1 MLEALHN
8 NMEHIIGRWICKEE
22 RHGSVL
28 QMVYAFVVAANE
40 ILRKQAR
47 RLNLVVV
54 TLLFLVKGSAF
65 SQGNQEDDSIYSTLL
80 DMDRESD
87 TTGFVVVETNFRM
100 YARSSSK
107 LHCEFLCL
115 FSRLLRMLEALHN
128 NMEVYAFVVAAN
140 EILRK
145 HAQRLKL
152 VIVTL
157 LFPVKGSAFSQGNQ
171 EDDSIYNTLLDMDT
185 ESDTIVSRNAL
196 PQ

>member
-8 NMEHIIGRWICKEE
+8 NMEAYYWEMDFQRRET
-22 RHGSVL
+22 RFSSSD
-28 QMVYAFVVAANE
+28 VYAFVVAANE
-40 ILRKQAR
+40 ILRKQAW

-87 TTGFVVVETNFRM
+87 TTVLHSQSELDVGFVVVETNFRM

-115 FSRLLRMLEALHN
+115 FSR
-128 NMEVYAFVVAAN
+128 
-140 EILRK
+140 
-145 HAQRLKL
+145 
-152 VIVTL
+152 
-157 LFPVKGSAFSQGNQ
+157 
-171 EDDSIYNTLLDMDT
+171 
-185 ESDTIVSRNAL
+185 
-196 PQ
+196 